1 MFESTI
7 RTLLWQTSEHVG
19 VQETVRILNKL
30 MSDYNRELADITAD
44 TGVIIAQPKLAFMLI
59 LAMLVGLAIGSAII
73 LTTGTYAPL
82 VSDIATIN

>member
-1 MFESTI
+1 MYKITPSMFESTI

-44 TGVIIAQPKLAFMLI
+44 TGVILSQPNDEA
-59 LAMLVGLAIGSAII
+59 A
-73 LTTGTYAPL
+73 
-82 VSDIATIN
+82 